1 MRDSVTIEDSTILT
15 MVNDPQF
22 AAEIPCL
29 QNQAS
34 NLTNS
39 ATGCGACARR
49 RQEAQKQ
56 TLSAIKTCLAGLS
69 GEKQQ
74 KLKDLLDTKQ
84 VKVVFI
90 SATGQ
95 VSTITF

>member
-1 MRDSVTIEDSTILT
+1 MRDSETIEDSTILT
-15 MVNDPQF
+15 MVNDAQF

-29 QNQAS
+29 QNQAKT
-34 NLTNS
+34 LTTA
-39 ATGCGACARR
+39 ATGCSACARR
-49 RQEAQKQ
+49 RQEAQRQ
-56 TLSAIKTCLAGLS
+56 TLAAIKTCLAGLS

-74 KLKDLLDTKQ
+74 RLKELLDTKQ

-90 SATGQ
+90 SSTGQ

>member
-15 MVNDPQF
+15 MVNDAQF

-29 QNQAS
+29 QNQTI
-34 NLTNS
+34 NLPTT
-39 ATGCGACARR
+39 TGGCSACARR

-56 TLSAIKTCLAGLS
+56 ALSAIKTCLAGLS

-84 VKVVFI
+84 VKVVFV
-90 SATGQ
+90 SSTGQ
-95 VSTITF
+95 ISTITF